1 MIRFILVCI
10 VVIAYLVPTIP
21 VLLVE
26 WIIGKFS
33 HDYDISLA
41 HGTGHIQIHPVDHRR
56 QSHRHRRRKRS
67 KGSGCSLCS
76 NHRSYFLTSCSPTA
90 AVRSAP
96 AMLPRRKWSIIRCSP
111 TGCAISTVSF
121 STERISSRAR
131 NDPSGRRLCETGISI
146 CIFPEG
152 TRNKNADENRNAA
165 FHDGSFKIAARAKSP
180 DHSCIAISNSANIW
194 EANFPKMTPT
204 HVVIEYG
211 KPIIPSELD
220 RGYSAPPG
228 FLYRYHQRNADQKQ
242 RTGVNIKTISMSAF
256 RT

>member
-10 VVIAYLVPTIP
+10 VVIAYLVLTIP

-33 HDYDISLA
+33 PMTKDISSLRMVQA
-41 HGTGHIQIHPVDHRR
+41 IFKFILWITGAKVTVIGEENVPKDQAV
-56 QSHRHRRRKRS
+56 
-67 KGSGCSLCS
+67 LYVA
-76 NHRSYFLTSCSPTA
+76 NHRSYFDILLTYSRCP
-90 AVRSAP
+90 
-96 AMLPRRKWSIIRCSP
+96 IR
-111 TGCAISTVSF
+111 TGYVAKKEMEHYPLLSNWM
-121 STERISSRAR
+121 R
-131 NDPSGRRLCETGISI
+131 NLYCLFLDREDIKQGLKSGISV

-152 TRNKNADENRNAA
+152 TRNKNADETEMLP

-180 DHSCIAISNSANIW
+180 IIPIAISNSANIW

-220 RGYSAPPG
+220 RDT
-228 FLYRYHQRNADQKQ
+228 QRRLGSYTQDI
-242 RTGVNIKTISMSAF
+242 IKEMLIKNKELV
-256 RT
+256 